1 MSRSSAL
8 GLAAL
13 VVLATLGATPMGGG
27 RLARLPSFGPI
38 GWSGFGPR
46 PIPAIVF
53 VSRAAVPGHPG
64 LVPGL
69 GPIGRTVVTGGRLLL
84 REPSGKIREL
94 LPPGTL
100 YDVADPAVS
109 FDGRQVAFAGTPH
122 PDSGWRLYQ
131 VGVDGKALRPLTR
144 SEGGLGRSSRFGRYD
159 DFDPCWIG
167 ERRICFASTRY
178 PLIAQYANVP
188 VSNLYVL
195 DLPRDLR
202 PPPSP
207 RRITSERNGAEEPTL
222 DPQRGEIVFARWW
235 FNRFQAGPSGL
246 ATIAADALPRDSVNL
261 WEAVAIGA
269 DGFRLSFGGLGS
281 RRALMAYQPAFLADL
296 TPVGVYAL
304 NLGLWPS
311 SGPLGLQRFPG
322 RVGRAERIAGAAIP
336 DSARHSYGDAVGLA
350 APSACSPAGLP
361 DGRVAFSYSPGA
373 RGDFGIYV
381 VDEDGTFAPWV
392 LIDLPGT
399 LELDPAP
406 VVPRPAP
413 WLRGVP
419 GESLGTSPAVV
430 GGMPRGE
437 FTYKS
442 LGVFRDAPNVRGA
455 PAKVSGAKL
464 RFYAAPLLGADGDA
478 DSAILIR
485 ETPLAPDGS
494 IEARGLPADVPLFE
508 QLVDGHGRVLLSAH
522 GPAHVAGF
530 NAGSPGSVSRCLGC
544 HIGHS
549 SIPLPQPIPGTKPR

>member
-1 MSRSSAL
+1 MNRCSAW
-8 GLAAL
+8 GVAAL
-13 VVLATLGATPMGGG
+13 VAITALGAASAGSG
-27 RLARLPSFGPI
+27 RSLARLPGYGPMFGY
-38 GWSGFGPR
+38 GPR
-46 PIPAIVF
+46 PIPAVVF
-53 VSRAAVPGHPG
+53 VSRNPVPGNPR

-69 GPIGRTVVTGGRLLL
+69 GPIGRTVAPGGRLMV
-84 REPSGKIREL
+84 REANGKIREL
-94 LPPGTL
+94 LPEGAL
-100 YDVADPAVS
+100 FDVADPAVS
-109 FDGRQVAFAGTPH
+109 FDGRQVAFAGLRQG
-122 PDSGWRLYQ
+122 DRGWRIYQ
-131 VGVDGKALRPLTR
+131 IGIDGQGLRALTR
-144 SEGGLGRSSRFGRYD
+144 TEPGLERPSRFERYD

-167 ERRICFASTRY
+167 ERSICFASTRY
-178 PLIAQYANVP
+178 PLMAQYSQVP

-195 DLPRDLR
+195 DLPRKGSALGV
-202 PPPSP
+202 P

-235 FNRFQAGPSGL
+235 FNRFQAGPAGL
-246 ATIAADALPRDSVNL
+246 ASIATEALPRDSVNL
-261 WEAVAIGA
+261 WEAVAIGV
-269 DGFRLSFGGLGS
+269 DGFRLAFGGLGS
-281 RRALMAYQPAFLADL
+281 RRATMAYQPAFLADQ

-322 RVGRAERIAGAAIP
+322 RVGHAERLAGAAIA

-361 DGRVAFSYSPGA
+361 DGRVVFAYSPGA

-381 VDEDGTFAPWV
+381 VDDEGLFAPWV
-392 LIDLPGT
+392 LVDLPGT

-406 VVPRPAP
+406 VVARPAP

-419 GESLGTSPAVV
+419 SESLSAQPAVI
-430 GGMPRGE
+430 GGSPRGT

-442 LGVFRDAPNVRGA
+442 LGVFRETRHVPGA
-455 PAKVSGAKL
+455 PPRVRGAKL
-464 RFYAAPLLGADGDA
+464 RFYAAPLIGADGDA

-485 ETPLAPDGS
+485 ETPLAADGS

-508 QLVDGHGRVLLSAH
+508 QLVDRHGQVMISAH

-530 NAGSPGSVSRCLGC
+530 NAGAPGSVSRCLGC
-544 HIGHS
+544 HVGHS
-549 SIPLPQPIPGTKPR
+549 SIPLPAPIPGTRP